1 MAESH
6 FKLLLIFFILVFVPI
21 IITILTAYIV
31 LRLERNN
38 LVYKIARDVSQVIYL
53 LVTFLGLTGYET
65 GIRFIRNR
73 LSLDVVCVVFLSS
86 SCFIM
91 SLTSLQKILPN
102 GLLIV
107 LEIISNT
114 SASVYIGMLYARYG
128 DYR

>member
-1 MAESH
+1 
-6 FKLLLIFFILVFVPI
+6 
-21 IITILTAYIV
+21 
-31 LRLERNN
+31 
-38 LVYKIARDVSQVIYL
+38 
-53 LVTFLGLTGYET
+53 
-65 GIRFIRNR
+65 
-73 LSLDVVCVVFLSS
+73 
-86 SCFIM
+86 M